1 MMNELHSNS
10 HYCCKHEDN
19 VFVKHVHNWV
29 KKCFKITIL
38 YILLGGSIN
47 HLITKLDLVYL

>member
-10 HYCCKHEDN
+10 HYCCKYEDN

-38 YILLGGSIN
+38 HILLGGSIN